1 MLPLISFKT
10 GRKTQTQSSGRG
22 RNGCA
27 SKWKSG
33 SSNQKEPRPRGQH
46 TRRKNLK
53 EFTPALLRSA
63 SGEFCSL
70 DKDLSWKS
78 GYRRC
83 GFWLVPLSDCRVSQE
98 SVHPKRLAETCYEG
112 IFMRRTRVYWPPARA
127 YVPCRVVKRLRECL
141 TCTTMRTGIMPRIHI
156 DTCVLRPMARISAKP
171 VGSQP
176 RRHWKFRN
184 CSTWVP
190 IPACW
195 RLVAVPEDMLCTL
208 RRNSVAR
215 SWEWILTNR
224 GSVARKN
231 SHKREPLV
239 HEHVSNN
246 ATFRKI
252 SLSTTRRLTRPFR
265 TTFCAMFLGDSIYWS
280 RCSAY

>member
-83 GFWLVPLSDCRVSQE
+83 GFCEFHFSG
-98 SVHPKRLAETCYEG
+98 YG
-112 IFMRRTRVYWPPARA
+112 VYRDLG
-127 YVPCRVVKRLRECL
+127 V
-141 TCTTMRTGIMPRIHI
+141 
-156 DTCVLRPMARISAKP
+156 
-171 VGSQP
+171 
-176 RRHWKFRN
+176 
-184 CSTWVP
+184 
-190 IPACW
+190 
-195 RLVAVPEDMLCTL
+195 
-208 RRNSVAR
+208 
-215 SWEWILTNR
+215 IL
-224 GSVARKN
+224 GQHS
-231 SHKREPLV
+231 P
-239 HEHVSNN
+239 
-246 ATFRKI
+246 
-252 SLSTTRRLTRPFR
+252 
-265 TTFCAMFLGDSIYWS
+265 S
-280 RCSAY
+280 R